1 MSSIFPFMDIEDVE
15 SNIEVSNNELP
26 MYYEVGWDYINDK
39 PLIENNEFVIV
50 EGNNAIKVWIYK
62 AIKTV
67 RYQHSIY
74 SWDYGCE
81 ISSLIGQKYTKGL
94 TKSEAERYIK
104 EAILINPYITDVKII
119 DINFSEDI
127 LSVSIQVDT
136 IYGEVNVNV

>member
-1 MSSIFPFMDIEDVE
+1 MSIFPFMNIEDIE
-15 SNIEVSNNELP
+15 SNIENSIDELP
-26 MYYEVGWDYINDK
+26 MYYEVGWYYIKDE

-67 RYQHSIY
+67 RYQYPIY

>member
-1 MSSIFPFMDIEDVE
+1 MSIFPFMNNDEIESTID
-15 SNIEVSNNELP
+15 NSNNDLP
-26 MYYEVGWDYINDK
+26 MYYEVGWDFLKDK
-39 PLIENNEFVIV
+39 PIIKNNEFVIV
-50 EGNNAIKVWIYK
+50 EGKEAIKVWIYK

>member
-1 MSSIFPFMDIEDVE
+1 MSIFPFMNIEDIE
-15 SNIEVSNNELP
+15 SSIENSIDELP
-26 MYYEVGWDYINDK
+26 MYYEVGWNYIKDE

-50 EGNNAIKVWIYK
+50 EGNEAIKVWIYK

-67 RYQHSIY
+67 RYQYPIY

>member
-1 MSSIFPFMDIEDVE
+1 MSIFPFMNIEDIE
-15 SNIEVSNNELP
+15 SNIENSIDELP
-26 MYYEVGWDYINDK
+26 MYYEVGWDYLKDE

-50 EGNNAIKVWIYK
+50 EGNEAIKVWIYK

-67 RYQHSIY
+67 RYQYPIY

-81 ISSLIGQKYTKGL
+81 ISSLVGQKYTKGL

>member
-1 MSSIFPFMDIEDVE
+1 MSIFPFMNIDEVE
-15 SNIEVSNNELP
+15 VNIENSNSELH
-26 MYYEVGWDYINDK
+26 MYYDVGWNYIKDE

-50 EGNNAIKVWIYK
+50 EGNEAIKVWIYK
-62 AIKTV
+62 AIKTA
-67 RYQHSIY
+67 RYQYPIY

-104 EAILINPYITDVKII
+104 EAILINPYVTDVKII
-119 DINFSEDI
+119 EINFSEDI

>member
-1 MSSIFPFMDIEDVE
+1 MSIFPFMSIDEVE
-15 SNIEVSNNELP
+15 VNIENSNSELH
-26 MYYEVGWDYINDK
+26 MYYEVGWNYIKDE

-50 EGNNAIKVWIYK
+50 EGNEAIKVWIYK
-62 AIKTV
+62 AIKTA
-67 RYQHSIY
+67 RYQYPIY

-104 EAILINPYITDVKII
+104 EAILINPYVTDVKII

>member
-1 MSSIFPFMDIEDVE
+1 MSIFPFMNIDEVE
-15 SNIEVSNNELP
+15 VNIENSNSELH
-26 MYYEVGWDYINDK
+26 MYYEVGWNYIKDE

-50 EGNNAIKVWIYK
+50 EGNEAIKVWIYK
-62 AIKTV
+62 TIKTA
-67 RYQHSIY
+67 RYQYPIY

-104 EAILINPYITDVKII
+104 EAILINPYVTDVKII

>member
-1 MSSIFPFMDIEDVE
+1 MSIFPFMNIDEVE
-15 SNIEVSNNELP
+15 VNIENSNSELH
-26 MYYEVGWDYINDK
+26 MYYDVGWNYIKDE

-50 EGNNAIKVWIYK
+50 EGNEAIKVWIYK
-62 AIKTV
+62 AIKTA
-67 RYQHSIY
+67 RYQYPIY

-81 ISSLIGQKYTKGL
+81 ISSLIGQNYTKGL

-104 EAILINPYITDVKII
+104 EAILINPYVTDVKII

>member
-26 MYYEVGWDYINDK
+26 MYYEVGWDFLKDK
-39 PLIENNEFVIV
+39 PIIKNNEFVIV
-50 EGNNAIKVWIYK
+50 EGKEAIKVWIYK

-67 RYQHSIY
+67 RYQYPIY

-81 ISSLIGQKYTKGL
+81 INSLIGQNYTKGL
-94 TKSEAERYIK
+94 TKSESERYIK

-119 DINFSEDI
+119 DINSSKDI

>member
-1 MSSIFPFMDIEDVE
+1 MSIFPFMNIEDIE
-15 SNIEVSNNELP
+15 SSIENSIDELP
-26 MYYEVGWDYINDK
+26 MYYEVGWNYLKDE

-50 EGNNAIKVWIYK
+50 AGNEAIKVWIYK

-67 RYQHSIY
+67 RYQYPIY

>member
-1 MSSIFPFMDIEDVE
+1 MSIFPFMNIEDIE
-15 SNIEVSNNELP
+15 SSIENSIDELP
-26 MYYEVGWDYINDK
+26 MYYEVGWDYLKDE

-67 RYQHSIY
+67 RYQYLIY

>member
-1 MSSIFPFMDIEDVE
+1 MSIFPFMNIEDIE
-15 SNIEVSNNELP
+15 SSIENSIDELP
-26 MYYEVGWDYINDK
+26 MYYEVGWDYLKDE

-50 EGNNAIKVWIYK
+50 EGNEAIKVWIYK

-67 RYQHSIY
+67 RYQYPIY

>member
-1 MSSIFPFMDIEDVE
+1 MSIFPFMNIEDIE
-15 SNIEVSNNELP
+15 SNIENSIDELP
-26 MYYEVGWDYINDK
+26 MYYEVGWDYIKDE

-67 RYQHSIY
+67 RYQYPIY

>member
-1 MSSIFPFMDIEDVE
+1 MSIFPFMNNDEIESTID
-15 SNIEVSNNELP
+15 NSNNDLP
-26 MYYEVGWDYINDK
+26 MYYEVGWDFLKDK
-39 PLIENNEFVIV
+39 PIIKNNEFVIV
-50 EGNNAIKVWIYK
+50 EGKEAIKVWIYK

-67 RYQHSIY
+67 RYQYPIY

-81 ISSLIGQKYTKGL
+81 INSLIGQNYTKGL
-94 TKSEAERYIK
+94 TKSESERYIK

-119 DINFSEDI
+119 DINSSKDI

>member
-1 MSSIFPFMDIEDVE
+1 MSIFPFMSIDEVE
-15 SNIEVSNNELP
+15 VNIENSNSELH
-26 MYYEVGWDYINDK
+26 MYYDVGWNYIKDE

-50 EGNNAIKVWIYK
+50 EGNEAIKVWIYK
-62 AIKTV
+62 AIKTA
-67 RYQHSIY
+67 RYQYPIY

-104 EAILINPYITDVKII
+104 EAILINPYVTDVKII

>member
-1 MSSIFPFMDIEDVE
+1 MSIFPFMNIEDIE
-15 SNIEVSNNELP
+15 SNIENSIDELP
-26 MYYEVGWDYINDK
+26 MYYEVGWDYIKDE

-67 RYQHSIY
+67 RYQYPIY

-127 LSVSIQVDT
+127 LSVSIQVGT

>member
-1 MSSIFPFMDIEDVE
+1 MSIFPFMNIEDIE
-15 SNIEVSNNELP
+15 SSIENSIDELP
-26 MYYEVGWDYINDK
+26 MYYEVGWDYIKDE

-67 RYQHSIY
+67 RYQYPIY

-81 ISSLIGQKYTKGL
+81 ISSLIGQKYTKEL

>member
-1 MSSIFPFMDIEDVE
+1 MSIFPFMNIDEVE
-15 SNIEVSNNELP
+15 VNIENSNSELH
-26 MYYEVGWDYINDK
+26 MYYEVGWNYIKDE

-50 EGNNAIKVWIYK
+50 EGNEAIKVWIYK
-62 AIKTV
+62 AIKTA
-67 RYQHSIY
+67 RYQYPIY

-104 EAILINPYITDVKII
+104 EAILINPYVTDVKII

>member
-1 MSSIFPFMDIEDVE
+1 MSIFPFMNIEDID
-15 SNIEVSNNELP
+15 SNIDNSSDELP
-26 MYYEVGWDYINDK
+26 MYYEVGWNYLKDE

-50 EGNNAIKVWIYK
+50 DGNEAIKVWIYK

-67 RYQHSIY
+67 RYQYPIY

-81 ISSLIGQKYTKGL
+81 INSLIGQKYTMGL

-119 DINFSEDI
+119 DINFSKDI
-127 LSVSIQVDT
+127 LSVSIQVNT

>member
-1 MSSIFPFMDIEDVE
+1 MSIFPFMSIDEVE
-15 SNIEVSNNELP
+15 VNIENSNNELP
-26 MYYEVGWDYINDK
+26 MYYEVGWNYIKDE

-50 EGNNAIKVWIYK
+50 EGNEAIKVWIYK
-62 AIKTV
+62 DIKTA
-67 RYQHSIY
+67 RYQYPIY

-104 EAILINPYITDVKII
+104 EAILINPYVTDVKII

>member
-1 MSSIFPFMDIEDVE
+1 MSIFPFMNIEDIE
-15 SNIEVSNNELP
+15 SNIENSIDELP
-26 MYYEVGWDYINDK
+26 MYYEVGWDYLKDE

-50 EGNNAIKVWIYK
+50 EGNEAIKVWIYK

-67 RYQHSIY
+67 RYQYPIY

>member
-1 MSSIFPFMDIEDVE
+1 MNIDEVE
-15 SNIEVSNNELP
+15 VNIENSNSELH
-26 MYYEVGWDYINDK
+26 MYYDVGWNYIKDE

-50 EGNNAIKVWIYK
+50 EGNEAIKVWIYK
-62 AIKTV
+62 AIKTA
-67 RYQHSIY
+67 RYQYPIY

-104 EAILINPYITDVKII
+104 EAILINPYVTDVKII

>member
-1 MSSIFPFMDIEDVE
+1 MSIFPFMNIEDIE
-15 SNIEVSNNELP
+15 SSIENSIDELP
-26 MYYEVGWDYINDK
+26 MYYEVGWDYLKDE

-67 RYQHSIY
+67 RYQYPIY

>member
-1 MSSIFPFMDIEDVE
+1 MSIFPFMSIDEVE
-15 SNIEVSNNELP
+15 VNIENSNSELH
-26 MYYEVGWDYINDK
+26 MYYEVGWNYIKDE

-50 EGNNAIKVWIYK
+50 EGNEAIKVWIYK

-67 RYQHSIY
+67 RYQYPIY

>member
-1 MSSIFPFMDIEDVE
+1 
-15 SNIEVSNNELP
+15 
-26 MYYEVGWDYINDK
+26 MYYEVGWDFLKDK
-39 PLIENNEFVIV
+39 PIIKNNEFIIV
-50 EGNNAIKVWIYK
+50 EGKEAIKVWIYK

-67 RYQHSIY
+67 RYQYPIY

-81 ISSLIGQKYTKGL
+81 INSLIGQNYTKGL
-94 TKSEAERYIK
+94 TKSESERYIK

>member
-1 MSSIFPFMDIEDVE
+1 MSIFPFMSIDEVE
-15 SNIEVSNNELP
+15 VNIENSNSELH
-26 MYYEVGWDYINDK
+26 MYYDVGWNYIKDE

-50 EGNNAIKVWIYK
+50 EGNEAIKVWIYK
-62 AIKTV
+62 AIKTA
-67 RYQHSIY
+67 RYQYPIY

-104 EAILINPYITDVKII
+104 EAILINPYVTDVKII

-136 IYGEVNVNV
+136 ISGEVNVNV

>member
-1 MSSIFPFMDIEDVE
+1 MSIFPFMNIEDIE
-15 SNIEVSNNELP
+15 SNIGNSIDELP
-26 MYYEVGWDYINDK
+26 MYYEVGWDYIKDE

-67 RYQHSIY
+67 RYQYPIY

>member
-1 MSSIFPFMDIEDVE
+1 MSIFPFMSIDEVE
-15 SNIEVSNNELP
+15 VNIENSNNELP
-26 MYYEVGWDYINDK
+26 MYYEVGWNYIKDE

-50 EGNNAIKVWIYK
+50 EGNEAIKVWIYK
-62 AIKTV
+62 AIKTA
-67 RYQHSIY
+67 RYQYPIY

-104 EAILINPYITDVKII
+104 EAILINPYVTDVKII

>member
-1 MSSIFPFMDIEDVE
+1 MSIFPFMNIEDIE
-15 SNIEVSNNELP
+15 SNIENSIDELP
-26 MYYEVGWDYINDK
+26 MYYEVGWDYIKDE

-62 AIKTV
+62 VIKTV
-67 RYQHSIY
+67 RYQYPIY

>member
-1 MSSIFPFMDIEDVE
+1 MSIFPFMNIEDIE
-15 SNIEVSNNELP
+15 SNIENSIDELP
-26 MYYEVGWDYINDK
+26 MYYEVGWDYLKDE

-50 EGNNAIKVWIYK
+50 EGNEAIKVWIYK

-67 RYQHSIY
+67 RYQYPIY

-81 ISSLIGQKYTKGL
+81 ISSLVGQKYTKGL

-119 DINFSEDI
+119 DIDFSEDI

-136 IYGEVNVNV
+136 IYWEVNVNV

>member
-39 PLIENNEFVIV
+39 PLIQNNEFVIV

-81 ISSLIGQKYTKGL
+81 INSLIGQKYTKGV
-94 TKSEAERYIK
+94 TKSEAGRYIK
-104 EAILINPYITDVKII
+104 ESLLINPYITSIDVIDTVFKDSTLYANIKIT
-119 DINFSEDI
+119 
-127 LSVSIQVDT
+127 T
-136 IYGEVNVNV
+136 IYGDMEVNI

>member
-1 MSSIFPFMDIEDVE
+1 MSIFPFMSIDEVE
-15 SNIEVSNNELP
+15 VNIENSNSELP
-26 MYYEVGWDYINDK
+26 MYYEVGWNYIKDE

-50 EGNNAIKVWIYK
+50 EGNEAIKVWIYK
-62 AIKTV
+62 AIKTA
-67 RYQHSIY
+67 RYQYPIY

-104 EAILINPYITDVKII
+104 EAILINPYVTDVKII

>member
-1 MSSIFPFMDIEDVE
+1 MSIFPFMNIDEVE
-15 SNIEVSNNELP
+15 VNIENSNSELP
-26 MYYEVGWDYINDK
+26 MYYEVGWNYIKDE
-39 PLIENNEFVIV
+39 PFIENNEFVIV
-50 EGNNAIKVWIYK
+50 EGNEAIKVWIYK
-62 AIKTV
+62 AIKTA
-67 RYQHSIY
+67 RYQYPIY

-104 EAILINPYITDVKII
+104 EAILINPYVTDVKII

>member
-1 MSSIFPFMDIEDVE
+1 MSIFPFMSIDEVE
-15 SNIEVSNNELP
+15 VNIENSNNELP
-26 MYYEVGWDYINDK
+26 MYYEVGWNYIKDE

-50 EGNNAIKVWIYK
+50 EGNEAIKVWIYK
-62 AIKTV
+62 AIKTA
-67 RYQHSIY
+67 RYQYPIY

-104 EAILINPYITDVKII
+104 EAILINPYVTDVKII
-119 DINFSEDI
+119 DINFSEDT

>member
-1 MSSIFPFMDIEDVE
+1 MSIFPFMSIDEVE
-15 SNIEVSNNELP
+15 VNIENSNNELP
-26 MYYEVGWDYINDK
+26 MYYEVGWNYIKDE

-50 EGNNAIKVWIYK
+50 EGNEAIKVWIYK
-62 AIKTV
+62 AIKTA
-67 RYQHSIY
+67 RYQYPIY

-94 TKSEAERYIK
+94 IKSEAERYIK
-104 EAILINPYITDVKII
+104 EAILINPYVTDVKII

>member
-1 MSSIFPFMDIEDVE
+1 MSIFPFMNIEDIEI
-15 SNIEVSNNELP
+15 NIENSIDELP
-26 MYYEVGWDYINDK
+26 MYYEVGWDYIKDE

-67 RYQHSIY
+67 RYQYPIY

>member
-1 MSSIFPFMDIEDVE
+1 MSIFPFMNIEDIE
-15 SNIEVSNNELP
+15 SNIENSIDELP
-26 MYYEVGWDYINDK
+26 MYYEVGWDYIKDE

-67 RYQHSIY
+67 RYQYPIY
-74 SWDYGCE
+74 SWNYGCE

>member
-1 MSSIFPFMDIEDVE
+1 MSIFPFMDIEDIE
-15 SNIEVSNNELP
+15 SNIENSIDELP
-26 MYYEVGWDYINDK
+26 MYYEVGWDYIKDK

-50 EGNNAIKVWIYK
+50 EGNEAIKVWIYK

-67 RYQHSIY
+67 RYHHPIY

-94 TKSEAERYIK
+94 TKSESERYIK

-136 IYGEVNVNV
+136 IYGEVNVDV

>member
-1 MSSIFPFMDIEDVE
+1 MSIFPFMNIEDIE
-15 SNIEVSNNELP
+15 SNIENSIDELP
-26 MYYEVGWDYINDK
+26 MYYEVGWDYLKDE

-67 RYQHSIY
+67 RYQYPIY